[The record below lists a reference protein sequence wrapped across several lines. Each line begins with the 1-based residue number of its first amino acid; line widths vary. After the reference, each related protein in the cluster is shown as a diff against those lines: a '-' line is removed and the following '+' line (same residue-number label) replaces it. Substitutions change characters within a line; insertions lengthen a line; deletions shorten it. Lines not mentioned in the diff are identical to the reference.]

1 MCFAL
6 TLLLA
11 TYFSLEI
18 HSQDFIV
25 GLKLWWQMCLPL
37 SYTTKE
43 NKDILLKGVANKRL
57 IASINTK
64 SSKQMRGPLFCL
76 EGEDNV
82 FIGNL
87 STRHCFYSGMK

>member
-1 MCFAL
+1 
-6 TLLLA
+6 
-11 TYFSLEI
+11 
-18 HSQDFIV
+18 
-25 GLKLWWQMCLPL
+25 MCLLL

-43 NKDILLKGVANKRL
+43 NKDILLKVVANKRL

-76 EGEDNV
+76 ESEVNV

-87 STRHCFYSGMK
+87 SALFLFWHEVKI